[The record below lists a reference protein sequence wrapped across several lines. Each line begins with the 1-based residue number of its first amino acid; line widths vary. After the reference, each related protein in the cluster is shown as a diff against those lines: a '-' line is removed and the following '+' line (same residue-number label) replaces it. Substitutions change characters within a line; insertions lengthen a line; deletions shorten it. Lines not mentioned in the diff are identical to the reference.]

1 MRRLS
6 TFNSDSILC
15 LSSVCGGNTLPNVC
29 SWCNSICSSVA
40 GQLEHLRRELYY
52 FYSPS
57 HRWQIWWRWWCM
69 LSLETRREASSL
81 SMARKF
87 WSELLLAAPSPLT
100 HSHANAKAL
109 SRCNPQLCWN
119 QKIKNVCGTFLL
131 CINHQQLT
139 QFGSIFFSFRVSL
152 IRKIGRSPLS
162 FVPMSGPQ
170 LQIETNWS
178 QVFFLCSVCQV
189 WYQDF
194 FELI

>member
-15 LSSVCGGNTLPNVC
+15 LSPVCGGNTLPNVC

-52 FYSPS
+52 FYSLS
-57 HRWQIWWRWWCM
+57 HRWQIWRCWTIMTMMMHIITWNK
-69 LSLETRREASSL
+69 ASSL

-152 IRKIGRSPLS
+152 IAAPSLLFGCPALNYKLKLIDLKFS
-162 FVPMSGPQ
+162 FFVMFVKFISR
-170 LQIETNWS
+170 
-178 QVFFLCSVCQV
+178 FFWL
-189 WYQDF
+189 
-194 FELI
+194 EL